1 MSSRRNFI
9 QQTALG
15 LTGAI
20 VLPAKGNA
28 AINNFNDQL
37 APASEIQV
45 GIAGYSF
52 VKFNLEQSLSMMKR
66 IGVNQL
72 SLKDFHLPQ
81 YSTQEQIDKVMNAC
95 KNAGI
100 NVYALGVI
108 YMKSKEAVD
117 TAFAYA
123 QKTGVNMIV
132 GVPNYDLITYAE
144 EQVKKYGI
152 KLAIH
157 NHGPED
163 ALYPA
168 PKDVYDRIK
177 NLDAGMGM
185 CIDIGHSMRAGS
197 IPEKAIR
204 DFKTRLF
211 DLHIK
216 DVSVAAKDGKAIEIG
231 RGVID
236 FPEVVESLRK
246 INFKGVCSIEFE
258 KDMTDPL
265 PGMAESVGYFKGVLA
280 AEE

>member
-15 LTGAI
+15 LTGAMVI
-20 VLPAKGNA
+20 PATGNA
-28 AINNFNDQL
+28 GINNFSSKL
-37 APASEIQV
+37 SPSSEIQV

-52 VKFNLEQSLSMMKR
+52 VKFKLEQSLAMMKR

-81 YSTQEQIDKVMNAC
+81 NSTQEQIDTVMTAC

-117 TAFAYA
+117 TAFSYA

-197 IPEKAIR
+197 LPEKAIR
-204 DFKTRLF
+204 DFKSRLF

-216 DVSVAAKDGKAIEIG
+216 DVSIAAKDGKAIEIG

-236 FPEVVESLRK
+236 FPEVVESLKK

-258 KDMTDPL
+258 KDMSDPL

-280 AEE
+280 SED

>member
-20 VLPAKGNA
+20 VLPVKGNA
-28 AINNFNDQL
+28 AINNFSNQL

-81 YSTQEQIDKVMNAC
+81 NSTQEQIDRVMNAC

-204 DFKTRLF
+204 DFKSRLF

-216 DVSVAAKDGKAIEIG
+216 DVSVAAKEGKAIEIG
-231 RGVID
+231 RGVIN

>member
-9 QQTALG
+9 QQTAMG
-15 LTGAI
+15 ITSAI
-20 VLPAKGNA
+20 AIPAVGNA
-28 AINNFNDQL
+28 TTNTFNKKS
-37 APASEIQV
+37 ASTSDFQV
-45 GIAGYSF
+45 GIAGYTF
-52 VKFNLEQSLSMMKR
+52 LKFNLEQSLAMMKR

-72 SLKDFHLPQ
+72 SLKDFHLAQ
-81 YSTQEQIDKVMNAC
+81 NSAQEQINTVMNTC
-95 KNAGI
+95 KNAGV

-108 YMKSKEAVD
+108 YMKTKEAVD

-123 QKTGVNMIV
+123 QKTGVSMIV
-132 GVPNYDLITYAE
+132 GVPNYDLINYTE
-144 EQVKKYGI
+144 EVVKKTGI

-197 IPEKAIR
+197 APEKAIR
-204 DFKTRLF
+204 DYKSRLF

-216 DVSVAAKDGKAIEIG
+216 DVSLAAKEGKAIEIG

-236 FPEVVESLRK
+236 FPEVVESLKK

-258 KDMTDPL
+258 KDMSDPL
-265 PGMAESVGYFKGVLA
+265 PGMAESIGYFKGVMA
-280 AEE
+280 AED

>member
-20 VLPAKGNA
+20 VLPVKGNA
-28 AINNFNDQL
+28 AINNLSNQL

-81 YSTQEQIDKVMNAC
+81 NSTQEQIDRVMNAC

-177 NLDAGMGM
+177 KLDAGMGM

-204 DFKTRLF
+204 DFKSRLF

-216 DVSVAAKDGKAIEIG
+216 DVSVAAKEGKAIEIG
-231 RGVID
+231 RGVIN

>member
-20 VLPAKGNA
+20 VLPSKGNA

-81 YSTQEQIDKVMNAC
+81 NSTQEQIDKVMNAC

-204 DFKTRLF
+204 DFKSRLF

-216 DVSVAAKDGKAIEIG
+216 DVSIAAKEGKAIEIG

>member
-20 VLPAKGNA
+20 VLPVKRNA
-28 AINNFNDQL
+28 AINNLSNQL

-81 YSTQEQIDKVMNAC
+81 NSTQEQIDRVMNAC

-117 TAFAYA
+117 TAFAYS

-204 DFKTRLF
+204 DFKSRLF

-216 DVSVAAKDGKAIEIG
+216 GVSVAAKEGKAIEIG
-231 RGVID
+231 RGVIN

>member
-20 VLPAKGNA
+20 VLPVKGNA
-28 AINNFNDQL
+28 AINNLSNQL

-81 YSTQEQIDKVMNAC
+81 NSTQEQIDRVMNAC

-123 QKTGVNMIV
+123 KKTGVNMIV
-132 GVPNYDLITYAE
+132 GVPNYELITYTE

-177 NLDAGMGM
+177 NLDPGMGM

-197 IPEKAIR
+197 IPEKAIK
-204 DFKTRLF
+204 DFKSRLF

-216 DVSVAAKDGKAIEIG
+216 DVSVAAKEGKAIEIG

>member
-20 VLPAKGNA
+20 VLPVKGNA
-28 AINNFNDQL
+28 AINNLSNQL

-81 YSTQEQIDKVMNAC
+81 NSTQEQIDRVMNAC

-204 DFKTRLF
+204 DFKSRLF

-216 DVSVAAKDGKAIEIG
+216 DVSVAAKEGKAIEIG
-231 RGVID
+231 RGVIN

>member
-9 QQTALG
+9 QQTAMG
-15 LTGAI
+15 ITSAI
-20 VLPAKGNA
+20 AIPAVGSA
-28 AINNFNDQL
+28 AINGFSKKSLSTSDFQ
-37 APASEIQV
+37 I
-45 GIAGYSF
+45 GIAGYTF
-52 VKFNLEQSLSMMKR
+52 LKFNLEQSLAMMKR

-72 SLKDFHLPQ
+72 SLKDFHLAQ
-81 YSTQEQIDKVMNAC
+81 NSSQEQINTVMNAC
-95 KNAGI
+95 KNAGV

-108 YMKSKEAVD
+108 YMKTKEAVD

-123 QKTGVNMIV
+123 QKTGVSMIV
-132 GVPNYDLITYAE
+132 GVPNYDLINYTE
-144 EQVKKYGI
+144 EVVKKTGI

-197 IPEKAIR
+197 APEKAIR
-204 DFKTRLF
+204 DYKTRLF

-216 DVSVAAKDGKAIEIG
+216 DVSLAAKEGKAIEIG

-236 FPEVVESLRK
+236 FPEVVESLKK

-258 KDMTDPL
+258 KDMSDPL
-265 PGMAESVGYFKGVLA
+265 PGMAESIGYFKGVMA
-280 AEE
+280 AE